1 MSPMFQTKTLTSPI
15 RMRRTHQSLTK
26 RRLVVDHGGTFSMH
40 RSLQRGIRER
50 LSQDKGQQQTVFEQA
65 VALVREVF
73 PRPNELQQPT
83 PDKWSECQ
91 KLLPHLHAL
100 HDVYHAS
107 NHHIQGSLE
116 FAQLLLD
123 AGMDQFEQ
131 GIIVEGLLLLHTAEN
146 VLDASSSPA
155 LEEHQVMRANIHAM
169 IAIMYDDVGI
179 TKREEAWK
187 RRETA
192 LSIRQRTFENSKG
205 QARKDEMLVYNSW
218 MEYAISLLHYHR
230 FTDAEPIINKCLA
243 KFREWGSEDDIPFEY
258 AKYYNKIALVR
269 MYQGRFKIAIECAQ
283 KGMELM
289 SSTGYNMFTSRFK
302 FDMACI
308 VLQSGDLDRA
318 LQIHVEIHQQR
329 IETVGPS
336 NPLSLHSMYAIGAIH
351 ELKED
356 YYEAA

>member
-1 MSPMFQTKTLTSPI
+1 MLESDGNL
-15 RMRRTHQSLTK
+15 
-26 RRLVVDHGGTFSMH
+26 SMH

-50 LSQDKGQQQTVFEQA
+50 LSQDKGQQRTVFKQA

-83 PDKWSECQ
+83 PDKWTECQ

-107 NHHIQGSLE
+107 RGNIVGSLE

-131 GIIVEGLLLLHTAEN
+131 GIIHEGLLLLNTAEK
-146 VLDASSSPA
+146 VLDALSEPS
-155 LEEHQVMRANIHAM
+155 LEEHEVMRANIHAM

-179 TKREEAWK
+179 SKREEALR

-192 LSIRQRTFENSKG
+192 LKVRQRTFENSKA
-205 QARKDEMLVYNSW
+205 QTKKKDEILLYNSW

-230 FTDAEPIINKCLA
+230 YADAEPIINKCYH

-269 MYQGRFKIAIECAQ
+269 MYQGKFDIAIGCAT
-283 KGMELM
+283 KGMDLM
-289 SSTGYNMFTSRFK
+289 VQTGYNMFTTRLK

-308 VLQSGDLDRA
+308 ILQSGDLDRA
-318 LQIHVEIHQQR
+318 LQVHEEIHQKR
-329 IETVGPS
+329 IETVGPA
-336 NPLSLHSMYAIGAIH
+336 NALSLHSMYAIGAIC

-356 YYEAA
+356 YFLAA